1 MLLLPVLI
9 SGKILHLLYIIYF
22 SKLLLKQQL
31 NSSKDITA
39 RRAVKPA
46 HY

>member
-31 NSSKDITA
+31 NSGKDITA